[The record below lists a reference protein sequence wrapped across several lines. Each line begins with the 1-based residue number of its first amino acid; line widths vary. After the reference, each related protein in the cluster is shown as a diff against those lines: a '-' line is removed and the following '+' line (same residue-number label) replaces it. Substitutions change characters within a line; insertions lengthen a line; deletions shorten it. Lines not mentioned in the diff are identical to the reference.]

1 MLPSTTRIFAITAA
15 LAAAIAV
22 AEPVSEICRPSLNGD
37 SRYDCMMRLEVDNS
51 NNSPSSSGRTPLLEA
66 LFPVP
71 PLQSWTTCSDA
82 ADALP
87 LSDETLQ
94 PTKVL
99 KDLKWEY
106 VWQAGKTAMKVF
118 YPKGSMNP
126 GNNPKGG
133 VSFYSSGPSWVDLR
147 TAKEAT
153 FAYSVY
159 FEEGFEFNLGGKI
172 PGLCECFPCVSV
184 WPAR

>member
-1 MLPSTTRIFAITAA
+1 MLPSTARIYAIAAA
-15 LAAAIAV
+15 LAATTTV
-22 AEPVSEICRPSLNGD
+22 AEPVPDICRPSLSGD
-37 SRYDCMMRLEVDNS
+37 SRYDCMMRLEVDSS
-51 NNSPSSSGRTPLLEA
+51 NTPSTDGRTPLLHA
-66 LFPVP
+66 LFPVT
-71 PLQSWTTCSDA
+71 PLQSWTTCTDA
-82 ADALP
+82 SDALP

-126 GNNPKGG
+126 GNDPKGG

-172 PGLCECFPCVSV
+172 PGLCEYLSCVSV
-184 WPAR
+184 V